1 MIHGVER
8 PPGLG
13 TVHCQEDLR
22 GHQAAVSRSTTRRPS
37 VRIVV
42 TFQVQVRSQPA
53 PESDS
58 SWGTHSVPARV
69 VPSGVLELAQSSS
82 GVTVCLTMLAERLG
96 REECAQRSRGRP
108 WWLIRGPTPVSDIDS
123 DKHG

>member
-1 MIHGVER
+1 MLRRDNAIELAFLMRIMRAPVGREVGGGVTFMIHGVER

-58 SWGTHSVPARV
+58 S
-69 VPSGVLELAQSSS
+69 
-82 GVTVCLTMLAERLG
+82 
-96 REECAQRSRGRP
+96 
-108 WWLIRGPTPVSDIDS
+108 
-123 DKHG
+123 